1 MLSSLP
7 DRELI
12 ARLEELRRAERDAS
26 LEILQHLIEIERRSL
41 HLRLGYSS
49 LFAYCTGHLR
59 YSESSAARRVQ
70 AARCVK
76 RFPRVGELLQS
87 GDINLM
93 TLGLIANLVTET
105 TVDQWLERI
114 RGKTQREVEAIA
126 ATVRP
131 PVTLRDRARL
141 VHVAVPTVAPLPLA
155 PTPRATTDATQ
166 LPAADAHQCS
176 PSMFAPSLASAEL
189 PSSPASDPTSSAS
202 SDPTSPLASDP
213 TSLTSSG
220 SGSPPAPDAL
230 VNSSSNSQTGGKES
244 STPIATQPKVYIQF
258 LVDQSFMAKYRT
270 AAGLLSN
277 KLPKLTFEAVFTAL
291 IEDFI
296 SRQAPTERHERRERA
311 AAREPAALAGMPH
324 HEDPHHAADRTPIPV
339 PTRDAVDRTPI
350 PARTRDAVFAR
361 DRERCTFVGSDGKRC
376 DATIR
381 LHVDHI
387 KPVARGGTNDIA
399 NLRLLCAWHNRL
411 QAERILGRGVMGGFR
426 NRADGTAEND
436 ERNVRASSSA
446 CSTSVQSSSST
457 SAQSP
462 SSTSVRSPS
471 PG

>member
-87 GDINLM
+87 GEINLM

-126 ATVRP
+126 TTVRP

-141 VHVAVPTVAPLPLA
+141 VHVAVPTVAPLPLV
-155 PTPRATTDATQ
+155 PTPRASTDAS
-166 LPAADAHQCS
+166 PAS
-176 PSMFAPSLASAEL
+176 PPMLAPSLASDTTSL
-189 PSSPASDPTSSAS
+189 PESS
-202 SDPTSPLASDP
+202 LASLDVA
-213 TSLTSSG
+213 SAAASG
-220 SGSPPAPDAL
+220 PVTPSAPDAL
-230 VNSSSNSQTGGKES
+230 VNSSSNSQTGGKEP

-296 SRQAPTERHERRERA
+296 SRHAPTERHERRERA

-324 HEDPHHAADRTPIPV
+324 HEDPHHATDRTPIPV